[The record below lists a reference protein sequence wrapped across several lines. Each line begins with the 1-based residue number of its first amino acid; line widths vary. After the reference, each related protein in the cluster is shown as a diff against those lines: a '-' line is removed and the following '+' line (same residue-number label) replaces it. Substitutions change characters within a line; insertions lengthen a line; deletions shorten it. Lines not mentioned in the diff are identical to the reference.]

1 MHAKVVSLC
10 GEQPRRENAQ
20 RDGRLGAMAERQK
33 RSAVMSDDTCF
44 STPSPDRPH
53 SGLLIPASSLSRQ
66 WMIFHDLSLHMCMTV
81 CVCIALCITLRRG
94 VMAQHVVQI
103 RKS

>member
-33 RSAVMSDDTCF
+33 RSAVMSDDTRVF
-44 STPSPDRPH
+44 RH
-53 SGLLIPASSLSRQ
+53 
-66 WMIFHDLSLHMCMTV
+66 
-81 CVCIALCITLRRG
+81 LRRTDLILG
-94 VMAQHVVQI
+94 C
-103 RKS
+103 